1 MKSTTHWLL
10 LLLLGL
16 PNLIQ
21 AQSQRV
27 TLSGYIRE
35 AGSRETLLGA
45 NIYIPELKNGTV
57 TNAYGFYSITLPP
70 GEYTFN
76 FSYVGYQTQSLK
88 ISLSKNQVFD
98 VNLLPSTNLQEVV
111 VTDDRILR
119 QAENPQMSTVELSA
133 KQIQDI
139 PTIFGEKDV
148 MKAMQLMPGVQ
159 SGNEGQSGIYVRG
172 GGPDQ
177 NLILL
182 DEATVYN
189 ASHLFGFF
197 SVFNGDAIKNVTLTK
212 GGFPARYGGRLS
224 SVVDISMKDGDK
236 SKFGGEAGVGLIS
249 SKILLEG
256 PIVKN
261 KASFI
266 ISGRRTYVDA
276 LIAPLV
282 ALSDPNTSVGYYFY
296 DFNAKVNYEIDR
308 KNRLYLSGYF
318 GRDVFYAGFKEPG
331 YDSRAGIN
339 WGNRTGTLRWN
350 HQYSNKLFFNTAL
363 IVSDYQ
369 FNTSSRESSPTSK
382 FELRY
387 GSSIRDYGLK
397 FDVDYLPSANHKIK
411 MGAQVTRHVFV
422 PTAFAIEDSEFP
434 EIDFERI
441 SRELSV
447 ESGLYVEDQWRITER
462 FEANIGLR
470 LSQFYAE
477 QKNYWRLEPRFSG
490 RYMVTEESSIKA
502 AFSMMNQYMHLLSN
516 TGIGLPTDLWVPAN
530 SVIGPQQS
538 IQYALG
544 YSRDLKKKNLTF
556 SAESYYKRSDNVI
569 TYRPGA
575 SFLLVDFEDAL
586 GGDVIDVQ
594 WEKQVTTG
602 TASSYGLELL
612 AQKHRGRFNGWI
624 GYTLSKTELQFD
636 EINSGAPFPARFDR
650 RHDLSIVT
658 FFDVKEGKNNE
669 NDIKLSAVFV
679 YGTGNAI
686 TLPQANYL
694 APTSSPNPNQN
705 GGGFG
710 WGNSAIDYGAMNSYR
725 MAAYHRMDLSVQFIK
740 AKKFGE
746 RVIELSVYNLY
757 NRANPWF
764 LDTGVRN
771 GQSVLIQYSL
781 FGIVPSISYIARF

>member
-1 MKSTTHWLL
+1 MKPYQRFILL
-10 LLLLGL
+10 LLLSFPLQL
-16 PNLIQ
+16 L
-21 AQSQRV
+21 AQTQRI

-35 AGSRETLLGA
+35 AGSKETLLGA

-57 TNAYGFYSITLPP
+57 TNAYGFYSITLPL
-70 GEYTFN
+70 GEYSFS
-76 FSYVGYQTQSLK
+76 FSYVGYQTQNIK
-88 ISLSKNQVFD
+88 ISLTKNQIFD
-98 VNLLPSTNLQEVV
+98 INLIPATNLQEVV

-133 KQIQDI
+133 KQIQEV

-148 MKAMQLMPGVQ
+148 MKTLQLMPGVQ

-249 SKILLEG
+249 SKLLLEG
-256 PIVKN
+256 PIIKD

-266 ISGRRTYVDA
+266 VSGRRTYVDA
-276 LIAPLV
+276 LVAPLV
-282 ALSDPNTSVGYYFY
+282 ALQEPGSSAGYYFY

-318 GRDVFYAGFKEPG
+318 GRDVFYGGFKEPD

-339 WGNRTGTLRWN
+339 WGNKTGTLRWN
-350 HQYSNKLFFNTAL
+350 HQYSNKLFMNTSL
-363 IVSDYQ
+363 ILSDYE
-369 FNTSSRESSPTSK
+369 FSTYSRDLSLTDT
-382 FELRY
+382 FQLRY
-387 GSSIRDYGLK
+387 GSSIRDYGMK
-397 FDVDYLPSANHKIK
+397 YDVDYLPNANHKIK
-411 MGAQVTRHVFV
+411 MGAQITRHIFV
-422 PTAFAIEDSEFP
+422 PTAFAIESSEFP
-434 EIDFERI
+434 DFDFNRV

-447 ESGLYVEDQWRITER
+447 ESGLYVEDQWRINER

-477 QKNYWRLEPRFSG
+477 KKNYWRLEPRFSS
-490 RYMVTEESSIKA
+490 RYMLTEESSLKA

-530 SVIGPQQS
+530 SIIGPQNS
-538 IQYALG
+538 VQYAVG
-544 YSRDLKKKNLTF
+544 YSRDVKKKNLTF

-575 SFLLVDFEDAL
+575 SFLL
-586 GGDVIDVQ
+586 GGIDGLLDEEVIDIQ

-602 TASSYGLELL
+602 TAVSYGLELL
-612 AQKHRGRFNGWI
+612 AQKHRGRLNGWI
-624 GYTLSKTELQFD
+624 GYTLSKTEMQFG
-636 EINSGAPFPARFDR
+636 EINSGVPFPARYDR

-658 FFDVKEGKNNE
+658 FFDLKEGKNNQ

-679 YGTGNAI
+679 YGTGNAV
-686 TLPQANYL
+686 TLPQANYQ
-694 APTSSPNPNQN
+694 APTSLPNPAQN
-705 GGGFG
+705 GGG
-710 WGNSAIDYGAMNSYR
+710 WGNGITDYGAMNSFR

-740 AKKFGE
+740 EKNFGE

-764 LDTGVRN
+764 LDTSVRN
-771 GQSVLIQYSL
+771 GQSVLVQYSL
-781 FGIVPSISYIARF
+781 FGIVPSINYIARF

>member
-1 MKSTTHWLL
+1 MKPYQRFILL
-10 LLLLGL
+10 LLLSFPLQL
-16 PNLIQ
+16 L
-21 AQSQRV
+21 AQTQRI

-35 AGSRETLLGA
+35 AGSKETLLGA

-57 TNAYGFYSITLPP
+57 TNAYGFYSITLPL
-70 GEYTFN
+70 GEYSFS
-76 FSYVGYQTQSLK
+76 FSYVGYQTQNIK
-88 ISLSKNQVFD
+88 ISLTKNQIFD
-98 VNLLPSTNLQEVV
+98 INLIPATNLQEVV

-133 KQIQDI
+133 KQIQEV

-148 MKAMQLMPGVQ
+148 MKTLQLMPGVQ

-249 SKILLEG
+249 SKLLLEG
-256 PIVKN
+256 PIIKD

-266 ISGRRTYVDA
+266 VSGRRTYVDA
-276 LIAPLV
+276 LVAPLV
-282 ALSDPNTSVGYYFY
+282 ALQEPGSSAGYYFY

-318 GRDVFYAGFKEPG
+318 GRDVFYGGFKEPD

-339 WGNRTGTLRWN
+339 WGNKTGTLRWN
-350 HQYSNKLFFNTAL
+350 HQYSNKLFMNTSL
-363 IVSDYQ
+363 ILSDYE
-369 FNTSSRESSPTSK
+369 FSTYSRDLSLTDT
-382 FELRY
+382 FQLRY
-387 GSSIRDYGLK
+387 GSSIRDYGMK
-397 FDVDYLPSANHKIK
+397 YDVDYLPNANHKIK
-411 MGAQVTRHVFV
+411 MGAQITRHIFV
-422 PTAFAIEDSEFP
+422 PTAFAIESSEFP
-434 EIDFERI
+434 DFDFNRV

-447 ESGLYVEDQWRITER
+447 ESGLYVEDQWRINER

-477 QKNYWRLEPRFSG
+477 KKNYWRLEPRFSG
-490 RYMVTEESSIKA
+490 RYMLTEESSLKA

-530 SVIGPQQS
+530 SIIGPQNS
-538 IQYALG
+538 VQYAVG
-544 YSRDLKKKNLTF
+544 YSRDVKKKNLTF

-575 SFLLVDFEDAL
+575 SFLL
-586 GGDVIDVQ
+586 GGIDGLLDEEVIDIQ

-602 TASSYGLELL
+602 TAVSYGLELL
-612 AQKHRGRFNGWI
+612 AQKHRGRLNGWI
-624 GYTLSKTELQFD
+624 GYTLSKTEMQFG
-636 EINSGAPFPARFDR
+636 EINSGVPFPARYDR

-658 FFDVKEGKNNE
+658 FFDLKEGKNNK

-679 YGTGNAI
+679 YGTGNAV
-686 TLPQANYL
+686 TLPQANYQ
-694 APTSSPNPNQN
+694 APTSLPNPAQN
-705 GGGFG
+705 GGG
-710 WGNSAIDYGAMNSYR
+710 WGNGITDYGAMNSFR

-740 AKKFGE
+740 EKNFGE

-764 LDTGVRN
+764 LDTSVRN
-771 GQSVLIQYSL
+771 GQSVLVQYSL
-781 FGIVPSISYIARF
+781 FGIVPSINYIARF